1 IIVNFYHMGVKFSNV
16 NFDVFIVT
24 MPLLAYDRCASS
36 TLNKLQVYRHLKPHP
51 FHMSV
56 ALEMFK
62 A

>member
-1 IIVNFYHMGVKFSNV
+1 MGVKFSNV